1 MAPVAAFQIWKFDSR
16 LCRLELGQRQVI
28 LGRRRENNAKE
39 TTPMSGS
46 ATERE
51 EIKNIM
57 SSYEAALN
65 ASSTEAAIALYTED
79 AVFMVPNN
87 PSAVGKVAVRQAY
100 DAVFKAIR
108 LKVKFTVDELVVMAP
123 QWAFVRTN
131 SAGTQTISATGVT
144 SAEANQELFILK
156 KDDDGKW
163 RIARYAFSTT
173 NPMSA

>member
-1 MAPVAAFQIWKFDSR
+1 M
-16 LCRLELGQRQVI
+16 
-28 LGRRRENNAKE
+28 E

-46 ATERE
+46 ANEHE
-51 EIKNIM
+51 AIKNTM

-65 ASSTEAAIALYTED
+65 ASSTEAAMALYTED

-87 PSAVGKVAVRQAY
+87 PSAAGKTTVRQAY
-100 DAVFKAIR
+100 DIA
-108 LKVKFTVDELVVMAP
+108 ELVVMAP

-131 SAGTQTISATGVT
+131 SAGAQKINATGAT

-173 NPMSA
+173 NPMGA